1 MAAPQVTGSLIGP
14 PCPSV
19 AYYRVAIADQELVLL
34 GDRAAY
40 CPHSRSLFVADVH
53 LGKARSFRSLGVPV
67 PGGTTDTGLARLTR
81 LIERW
86 QPRAVYVL
94 GDLLHGPAVQHSAVI
109 DKLAAWRKCLPQ
121 IELVLVRGNHDKR
134 AGDPPPRC
142 GIRIAEDGLRA
153 GPWVLC
159 HEPRDDAAGYVLAGH
174 LHPAYRLRGRYDS
187 VRLPAFWL
195 RPRHAVLPAFGEF
208 TGAMSLRLQA
218 GDRIVVSDGER
229 VYRIPDAAL
238 VAG

>member
-1 MAAPQVTGSLIGP
+1 MPPSASARLIAT
-14 PCPSV
+14 PCPTC
-19 AYYRVAIADQELVLL
+19 AHERVVIAGQELVLL
-34 GDRAAY
+34 ADRAAY
-40 CPHSRSLFVADVH
+40 CPHNRSLFVADVH
-53 LGKARSFRSLGVPV
+53 LGKASSFRSLGVPV

-86 QPRAVYVL
+86 QPQTVYVL

-109 DKLAAWRKCLPQ
+109 DKLAAWRKRMPQ
-121 IELVLVRGNHDKR
+121 IELVLVRGNHDLR

-142 GIRIAEDGLRA
+142 GIRVADDGLRVA
-153 GPWVLC
+153 PWVLC

-174 LHPAYRLRGRYDS
+174 VHPAYRLRGRSDS

-195 RPRHAVLPAFGEF
+195 RPQHAILPAFGEF
-208 TGAMSLRLQA
+208 TGAMSLRPKF

-229 VYRIPDAAL
+229 VYRIPDAAR
-238 VAG
+238 VVG